1 MGIRLLVEVAQAN
14 KAASKLM
21 AEQDFVAAKQT
32 VSRAQA
38 LLEVASVHYASPKTE
53 LQNYIVTFR
62 RQQANMLRICKANLG
77 PGSTQDTASAPVRP
91 LCLIQCN
98 CSACTRLLA
107 IETWGTPCIASRSH
121 TFEFASS
128 VCLPSFGHSA
138 FD

>member
-53 LQNYIVTFR
+53 LQNYIVTCR
-62 RQQANMLRICKANLG
+62 RQQANMLKANLG

-98 CSACTRLLA
+98 CSACTRLSA

-128 VCLPSFGHSA
+128 VCLPSFGQSA